1 MVLARRASS
10 VFDVVVLITNY
21 AAACS
26 AVPCRA
32 PVVSG
37 VVVVVVV
44 ALPQK
49 HSGAGRRVRQFVS
62 RWDSRDVA
70 RNRGDNCRPEPQP
83 PPPQVIYPGRS
94 LSRSA
99 GDDQTDG
106 RTKTEPGSRRPILS
120 CLGNSLSRGP
130 DGPAPR
136 GETRRAMQGA
146 RSPADG
152 RYVMG
157 ERSIPSRPRTSQ
169 DWTAGGHGT
178 QFGLSPLRAQ
188 SVWGNRYA
196 TLATSYKL
204 RVRMPPRVV
213 TTARRNGLE
222 TRDITTNI
230 DCRGRQLRDSLHT
243 TLPRGRILLP
253 KPSYFPRA
261 TASDTNMRAEGV
273 IERSRA
279 MWYERTYSKS

>member
-1 MVLARRASS
+1 VQ
-10 VFDVVVLITNY
+10 
-21 AAACS
+21 
-26 AVPCRA
+26 CRA

-83 PPPQVIYPGRS
+83 QPPPQVIYPGRS

-213 TTARRNGLE
+213 TTAQRNGLE
-222 TRDITTNI
+222 TRDIFYKYRLSWKAAARFIAYHIAPGPNI
-230 DCRGRQLRDSLHT
+230 T
-243 TLPRGRILLP
+243 PETFI
-253 KPSYFPRA
+253 FP
-261 TASDTNMRAEGV
+261 EGHCV
-273 IERSRA
+273 GHK
-279 MWYERTYSKS
+279 YES